1 MLLSTQHEMK
11 LSLHEMIA
19 TQSLYEI
26 RLDKY
31 APRKTRGAFHVI
43 YNISFTIGEFHSAN
57 LFDEFHCN

>member
-1 MLLSTQHEMK
+1 
-11 LSLHEMIA
+11 MIA

-43 YNISFTIGEFHSAN
+43 YNISFTEGEFHSAN
-57 LFDEFHCN
+57 LFDEFHCGRKKLT

>member
-1 MLLSTQHEMK
+1 MCFAHEMK

-43 YNISFTIGEFHSAN
+43 YNISFTEGEFHSAN